1 MFMLWRGGIDK
12 ELTDSGNGEETEDL
26 LLAAVSKSVIM
37 LEEER
42 LWPANTLAFVQM
54 RYFWPFFFFFA
65 WRILDI
71 LVYYMLHNWIHWDH
85 YKDLCSWCHFLNS
98 KWIKKMA
105 LNDWRQQQEDSY
117 WHNVFVIDL
126 NSIDL
131 RNFGILCRCRLAN
144 DVNMRWSMMK
154 QLFVCFRGW
163 DLMFIAWANTSINV
177 WISMFRRSQTC
188 HGPLI
193 FCSFVFIPNVMIHG
207 CSRLMASF

>member
-1 MFMLWRGGIDK
+1 MERKRRICCLRQSPNRWLCSRKNVFDLQTLLHLCKWGIF
-12 ELTDSGNGEETEDL
+12 G
-26 LLAAVSKSVIM
+26 
-37 LEEER
+37 
-42 LWPANTLAFVQM
+42 
-54 RYFWPFFFFFA
+54 FFFFFA

-177 WISMFRRSQTC
+177 WISMFRRS
-188 HGPLI
+188 
-193 FCSFVFIPNVMIHG
+193 
-207 CSRLMASF
+207 